1 MQKINFAYH
10 VMMNKG
16 LWDSIS
22 GKLGNSSSE
31 ILVLISASGI
41 D

>member
-22 GKLGNSSSE
+22 GIHGKCPVNDPLLTSKFE
-31 ILVLISASGI
+31 H
-41 D
+41 